1 MESIFKRIVVKD
13 TWIDCAN
20 PPGTNLVAR
29 IKYYRDWILPPI
41 PRGEYQFKNYALGFR
56 WLATPHEIELMQTND
71 ILGKAALQ
79 LHDNFHPLTLADL
92 IGPEFIPEVN
102 LSEMELLRV
111 EARVREAAI
120 GWTHFLEGL
129 ETGN

>member
-79 LHDNFHPLTLADL
+79 LHDNFHPLTRAALSAPENV
-92 IGPEFIPEVN
+92 PEFSPRWRAMMWVG
-102 LSEMELLRV
+102 R
-111 EARVREAAI
+111 RVR
-120 GWTHFLEGL
+120 
-129 ETGN
+129 